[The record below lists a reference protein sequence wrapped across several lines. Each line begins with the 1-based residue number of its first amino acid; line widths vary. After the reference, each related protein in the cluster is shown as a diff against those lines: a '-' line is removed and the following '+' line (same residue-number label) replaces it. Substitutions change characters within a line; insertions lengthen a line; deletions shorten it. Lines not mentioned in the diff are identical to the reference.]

1 MAELLEEQELDEAQL
16 GETQPD
22 EAQPDEA
29 QLGETQLGE
38 AQLDETQL
46 GETQL
51 GETQP
56 DEAQLDETQLGE
68 TQLGETQPDEAQLD
82 ETQLD
87 ETDEEEFAL
96 EEIGDNLGFLRDTSD
111 NLNLYEAF
119 QAYHEHRNFEDA
131 IKKFRAAAAYER
143 RHGASSEAGSDE
155 NPNATLVKCLYW
167 LAESHN
173 KLEQRNKAIKAFETL
188 AKDFDSHYL
197 GMAAQRRAETLK
209 AEA

>member
-1 MAELLEEQELDEAQL
+1 MAELQEEQELDEAQPDEAQP

-22 EAQPDEA
+22 EAQP
-29 QLGETQLGE
+29 
-38 AQLDETQL
+38 
-46 GETQL
+46 

-56 DEAQLDETQLGE
+56 DEAQPGETQPDE
-68 TQLGETQPDEAQLD
+68 AQLGETQPDEAQLD

-96 EEIGDNLGFLRDTSD
+96 EEIGDNLGFLRDNSD
-111 NLNLYEAF
+111 NLNLYDAF
-119 QAYHEHRNFEDA
+119 QAYHEHRDFEDA
-131 IKKFRAAAAYER
+131 IKKFKAAIAYEKK
-143 RHGASSEAGSDE
+143 HGASSEAGASGGE

-173 KLEQRNKAIKAFETL
+173 KLEQRNKALKIFKTL

-197 GMAAQRRAETLK
+197 GMAAQRRAEALK

>member
-1 MAELLEEQELDEAQL
+1 MKEIEMAELLEEQELDEAQL

-29 QLGETQLGE
+29 QLGETQPDE
-38 AQLDETQL
+38 A
-46 GETQL
+46 
-51 GETQP
+51 QP
-56 DEAQLDETQLGE
+56 DEAQLG
-68 TQLGETQPDEAQLD
+68 

-143 RHGASSEAGSDE
+143 RHGASSEAGASGGE

>member
-1 MAELLEEQELDEAQL
+1 MAELQEEQELDEAQPGETQPDEAQPGETQPDEAQPGETQPDEAQP

-29 QLGETQLGE
+29 
-38 AQLDETQL
+38 
-46 GETQL
+46 
-51 GETQP
+51 
-56 DEAQLDETQLGE
+56 
-68 TQLGETQPDEAQLD
+68 QLGETQPDEAQLD

-96 EEIGDNLGFLRDTSD
+96 EEIGDNLGFLRDNSD

-119 QAYHEHRNFEDA
+119 QAYHEHRDFEDA
-131 IKKFRAAAAYER
+131 IKKFKAAIAYEKK
-143 RHGASSEAGSDE
+143 HGASSEAGASGGE

-173 KLEQRNKAIKAFETL
+173 KLEQRNKALKIFKTL

-197 GMAAQRRAETLK
+197 GMAAQRRAEALK